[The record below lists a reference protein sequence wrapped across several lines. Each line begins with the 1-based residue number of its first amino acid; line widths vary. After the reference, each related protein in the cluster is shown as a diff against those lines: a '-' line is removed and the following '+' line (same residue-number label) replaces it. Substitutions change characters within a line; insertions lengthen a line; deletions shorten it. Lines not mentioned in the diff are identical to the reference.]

1 MTTHWTAARWIIQS
15 VINKLMYAPW
25 HQKSVILAT
34 RKIRNKETTA
44 SFIFSF
50 YLYCHIFVCTIHFA
64 LFLFHS
70 TLKTKSLD
78 QSSFQLTYDKPKPKQ
93 SQRPIITKINT
104 IISQLKL
111 KVITGKLPKG
121 RETLLTR
128 HDWLI
133 LFVWL
138 VQRMAHMFSTNYG
151 ADGCWQSIEN
161 FPKLTYYSVISK
173 YIRV

>member
-15 VINKLMYAPW
+15 VINKLIYAPW

-50 YLYCHIFVCTIHFA
+50 YLYCRIFVCTIHFA

-121 RETLLTR
+121 RENTVDKTRLTYTFR
-128 HDWLI
+128 LI
-133 LFVWL
+133 
-138 VQRMAHMFSTNYG
+138 QRMAHMFSTNYG

-161 FPKLTYYSVISK
+161 FPKLTYYSVTSK
-173 YIRV
+173 HIRV

>member
-1 MTTHWTAARWIIQS
+1 MTTHWTDARWIIQS

-121 RETLLTR
+121 RENTVDETRLTYTFRLIGSEDGTYVLDQLRRRWLLTVN
-128 HDWLI
+128 WK
-133 LFVWL
+133 
-138 VQRMAHMFSTNYG
+138 
-151 ADGCWQSIEN
+151 
-161 FPKLTYYSVISK
+161 FPQTDLLLSNK
-173 YIRV
+173 